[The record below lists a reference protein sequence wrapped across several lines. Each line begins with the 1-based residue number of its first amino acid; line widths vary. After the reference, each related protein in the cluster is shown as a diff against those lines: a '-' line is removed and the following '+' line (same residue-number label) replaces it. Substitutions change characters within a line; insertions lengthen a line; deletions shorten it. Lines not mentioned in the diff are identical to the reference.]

1 MEWLLVARKADVRGF
16 GIFPLS
22 QLLDR
27 NEEPRKM
34 KVSIAP
40 AQGCALEDGK
50 PRGVQR
56 LS

>member
-1 MEWLLVARKADVRGF
+1 
-16 GIFPLS
+16 
-22 QLLDR
+22 
-27 NEEPRKM
+27 M

-56 LS
+56 LSRIDSQMNSCNIDHTA